1 LAGFEFWKN
10 QHAAAGVKVVAASV
24 DPIDKAREIAAG
36 VSFPIG
42 YGVTRAM
49 ADQIGA
55 WWEDRRQIVQPA
67 EFVLGADGKIMHSS
81 YSSGPLAR
89 TDPMEVIRLINFYEA
104 QQAQKK

>member
-1 LAGFEFWKN
+1 LAGFEFWKA

-49 ADQIGA
+49 ADQLGS
-55 WWEDRRQIVQPA
+55 WWEDRRQIIQPS
-67 EFVLGADGKIMHSS
+67 EFILRADGTIMHAS

-89 TDPMEVIRLINFYEA
+89 TDPIEVIRFINFHEA